1 MSRRVKRILA
11 SMLLGF
17 AALFVVVTFSYLQSM
32 NWFQARETSAHVK
45 HLIKQE
51 LPLGATVEQTIA
63 FLHKHSIQTD
73 ESLVNN
79 RGSSDDFEA
88 QDQGGR
94 TLYAAIPTAYPGL
107 LTSGGIFMKFGF
119 NAKGRLT
126 RYSIKDV
133 YTGL

>member
-1 MSRRVKRILA
+1 MSQRVKRILA
-11 SMLLGF
+11 SILLGF
-17 AALFVVVTFSYLQSM
+17 AALLGAATFSYLQSM
-32 NWFQARETSAHVK
+32 NWFQARETSAHIK
-45 HLIKQE
+45 RLIKQE
-51 LPLGATVEQTIA
+51 LPLGSTVEQTIA
-63 FLHKHSIQTD
+63 FLHKHNIQTD
-73 ESLVNN
+73 GSPVNN

-94 TLYAAIPTAYPGL
+94 TLYAAIPTAYPGV

-119 NAKGRLT
+119 NAKGHLT